1 MIMEHKSIDP
11 VLWDVAKYI
20 VDNGDDSFDYIQS
33 EFGID
38 SERAQTLIDYLW
50 AAGIVTMT
58 TFGPRTNYFNEDDLW
73 NRYSLIDFIYNN
85 CTEIKSIAPN
95 ADILDYGRIIEAN
108 AKIDSFECYL
118 CLCVNEDE
126 LMCRLSVRPQVL
138 SEEATANDESFV
150 SHLIK
155 DEFKDSAWEYE
166 DSHALYKY
174 FPIDFYDCAFDWYKN
189 VLTKFMEL
197 REQ

>member
-1 MIMEHKSIDP
+1 MEHKSIDP

-20 VDNGDDSFDYIQS
+20 VDNGDDSFDHIQS

-50 AAGIVTMT
+50 TAGIVTMT

-95 ADILDYGRIIEAN
+95 ADVLDKGRIIEAN
-108 AKIDSFECYL
+108 AKIDNFECYL

-150 SHLIK
+150 SLFIK